1 EILASG
7 VRAANEHD
15 HPVTHADAV
24 GAVGEAHGGGG
35 RAEPAIRAG
44 GDDPQIEAFKGVD
57 GREDD
62 VRGLVQGRGLSDFP
76 HPLVVHGGMLSLG
89 GPAGNGAASRSR
101 SEPCRPGVGRGIGV
115 LAALWT
121 ALRSGV
127 RVPRMPRTSTA
138 LTALAQ
144 LLSADVRSRAQEL
157 ARAEQD
163 LEGARADLA
172 VAERALERWR
182 GEVRASVAAEEER
195 LGSGERRASE
205 WVRQEQY
212 QAAAAR
218 RGEVL
223 LRARDEALDR
233 LRRDEKVVRDARRAL
248 AEAHGKKE
256 AVERCLSEGVRLA
269 AGRAAR
275 TEEEDAAEGALA
287 RRSAGRSA

>member
-1 EILASG
+1 
-7 VRAANEHD
+7 
-15 HPVTHADAV
+15 
-24 GAVGEAHGGGG
+24 
-35 RAEPAIRAG
+35 
-44 GDDPQIEAFKGVD
+44 
-57 GREDD
+57 
-62 VRGLVQGRGLSDFP
+62 
-76 HPLVVHGGMLSLG
+76 
-89 GPAGNGAASRSR
+89 
-101 SEPCRPGVGRGIGV
+101 
-115 LAALWT
+115 
-121 ALRSGV
+121 
-127 RVPRMPRTSTA
+127 MPRTSTA

-144 LLSADVRSRAQEL
+144 LRSADVRSRAQEL

-172 VAERALERWR
+172 VAERALELWR

-287 RRSAGRSA
+287 RWSAGRSA